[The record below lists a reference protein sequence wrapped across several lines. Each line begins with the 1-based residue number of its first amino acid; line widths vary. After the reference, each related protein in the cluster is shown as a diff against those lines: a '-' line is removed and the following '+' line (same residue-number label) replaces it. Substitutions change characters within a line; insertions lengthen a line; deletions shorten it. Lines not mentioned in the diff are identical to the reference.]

1 MGIAPHDASA
11 CAGQGSA
18 PLDRHLADWTS
29 IVGAPHTPE
38 AIAERLKLA
47 LDAGELGDWSWDA
60 RSDVVTISRRTAE
73 MFGVPHEPT
82 TWAALRDLLHPDD
95 RERARHAVEEAI
107 ANRSQYDIEYRVNR
121 PDGEMCWVAARG
133 AVHASRDEVVG
144 MVGVIHDITE
154 RKFAESALREETR
167 ALETLNRT
175 AIALS
180 STLDIESL
188 LQTVTDAATKV
199 CGAQFGAFFYN
210 THDENGGA
218 YQLYAL
224 SGAPRAAFDKFGH
237 PRATPIFAPTFNGE
251 GVIRLDDVLADP
263 RYGNWPPHHGMPQ
276 GHLPVRSYLA
286 VPVRSRSNEIFGGLF
301 FGHPEVGVF
310 TNRSE
315 RLVAVMAAQA
325 AAAIDNARLY
335 ESTRRAAE
343 NEKLAR
349 SQAEQA
355 SKQKDEFLATLS
367 HELRTPLNAI
377 LGWAQV
383 LRRNSDNLGKIH
395 KQGIEI
401 IERNTRLQTQLIED
415 LLDMSR
421 ITSGKMQLDVQTI
434 MPTTF
439 VQAAIDTVQ
448 PAADAK
454 GIRLIRIIDH
464 SAGPVSG
471 DPGRLQ
477 QVLWNLLSNAIKF
490 TPKEGRVSV
499 LLERVNS
506 HIEISVADS
515 GIGIKPEFQSQVFD
529 RFQQGDASITRQHG
543 GLGLGLS
550 IVKNLVELH
559 GGSVQVHSP
568 GENKGST
575 FSVHLPLAVVRS
587 AAQTAER
594 VHPASAPPPLTN
606 FAMPD
611 LSGLRVLV
619 VEDEPDA
626 RALID
631 HVLSDCGASVL
642 AASRATEAL
651 ATLETEPVD
660 VIVSDIGLPEIDG
673 YVFLRRARSL
683 LQKQERRI
691 PAIALTAFA
700 RSEDR
705 TRALHA
711 GFLVH
716 VAKPVEPTELAATV
730 ASVAGRSM
738 GA

>member
-1 MGIAPHDASA
+1 M
-11 CAGQGSA
+11 
-18 PLDRHLADWTS
+18 DRHLADWTS
-29 IVGAPHTPE
+29 IVGAPHAPE

-47 LDAGELGDWSWDA
+47 LEAGDLGDWSWDA
-60 RSDVVTISRRTAE
+60 RSDVVTISRRVAE
-73 MFGVPHEPT
+73 IFGIPHEPI
-82 TWAALRDLLHPDD
+82 TWNAMRDLLHPDD
-95 RERARHAVEEAI
+95 RERARLAVEEAI
-107 ANRSQYDIEYRVNR
+107 AHQVQYNIEYRVNR
-121 PDGEMCWVAARG
+121 PAGEMCWVASRGRVHARG
-133 AVHASRDEVVG
+133 DEVVG
-144 MVGVIHDITE
+144 MVGVLQDVTE
-154 RKFAESALREETR
+154 RKYAEYALREETR

-188 LQTVTDAATKV
+188 LQTVTDAATRV

-210 THDENGGA
+210 THDENGDA
-218 YQLYAL
+218 YQLYTL
-224 SGAPRAAFDKFGH
+224 SGAPRAAFDKLGH

-251 GVIRLDDVLADP
+251 GIIRLDDILADP
-263 RYGNWPPHHGMPQ
+263 RYGNWPPHHGMPP

-286 VPVRSRSNEIFGGLF
+286 VPVRSRSDAILGGLF

-310 TNRSE
+310 TSRSE
-315 RLVAVMAAQA
+315 RLIAGMAAQA

-335 ESTRRAAE
+335 ENARRSAD

-349 SQAEQA
+349 AQAEQA
-355 SKQKDEFLATLS
+355 GKQKDEFLATLS

-383 LRRNSDNLGKIH
+383 LRRNSGNLDKIH

-499 LLERVNS
+499 VLERVNS
-506 HIEISVADS
+506 HIEISVTDS
-515 GIGIKPEFQSQVFD
+515 GIGIKPDVMPLVFD
-529 RFQQGDASITRQHG
+529 RFQQGDASIARKHG

-559 GGSVQVHSP
+559 GGSVHVQSP
-568 GENKGST
+568 GENGGAT
-575 FSVHLPLAVVRS
+575 FSVHLPLAAVR
-587 AAQTAER
+587 TASRAVER
-594 VHPASAPPPLTN
+594 VHPTAAAPPLTN

-626 RALID
+626 RDLID

-642 AASRATEAL
+642 AAARAAEAL
-651 ATLETEPVD
+651 RVLETHPVD

-673 YVFLRRARSL
+673 YVFLRRARLL
-683 LQKQERRI
+683 LQQHERRI

-700 RSEDR
+700 RTEDR

>member
-1 MGIAPHDASA
+1 M
-11 CAGQGSA
+11 
-18 PLDRHLADWTS
+18 DRHLADWTS

-38 AIAERLKLA
+38 AIAERLKIA
-47 LDAGELGDWSWDA
+47 LEAGELGDWSWDA
-60 RSDVVTISRRTAE
+60 RSDIVTISHRTAHI
-73 MFGVPHEPT
+73 FGIPHEPI
-82 TWAALRDLLHPDD
+82 TWAAMRDLLHPDD
-95 RERARHAVEEAI
+95 RERARHAVDEAI
-107 ANRSQYDIEYRVNR
+107 ACRAQYNIEYRVNR
-121 PDGEMCWVAARG
+121 PDGEMCWIASRG
-133 AVHASRDEVVG
+133 AVHAKGDEVMG
-144 MVGVIHDITE
+144 MVGVVHDITE

-167 ALETLNRT
+167 ALESLNRT
-175 AIALS
+175 SVALA
-180 STLDIESL
+180 STLDIDSL

-199 CGAQFGAFFYN
+199 SGAQFGAFFYN
-210 THDENGGA
+210 THDENGDA
-218 YQLYAL
+218 YQLYTL
-224 SGAPRAAFDKFGH
+224 SGAPRAAFEKFGH

-251 GVIRLDDVLADP
+251 GIIRLDDVRADP
-263 RYGNWPPHHGMPQ
+263 RYGNWPPHHGMPP

-286 VPVRSRSNEIFGGLF
+286 VPVRSRDNQIVGGLF
-301 FGHPEVGVF
+301 LGHPEVGIF
-310 TNRSE
+310 TSRAE
-315 RLVAVMAAQA
+315 RLVVTMAAQA

-335 ESTRRAAE
+335 ETARRAAE

-349 SQAEQA
+349 AQAEQIG
-355 SKQKDEFLATLS
+355 KQKDEFLATLS

-383 LRRNSDNLGKIH
+383 LRRNPDNLQQIH

-401 IERNTRLQTQLIED
+401 IERNTRLQAQLIED

-439 VQAAIDTVQ
+439 IQAAIDTVQ

-499 LLERVNS
+499 VLERVNS

-515 GIGIKPEFQSQVFD
+515 GIGIRPEFLPQVFD
-529 RFQQGDASITRQHG
+529 RFQQGDASIARKHG

-568 GENKGST
+568 GENKGAT
-575 FSVHLPLAVVRS
+575 FSVRLPLAVVRS
-587 AAQTAER
+587 TAQSAER
-594 VHPASAPPPLTN
+594 VHPTAAPPPLTN

-626 RALID
+626 RELID
-631 HVLSDCGASVL
+631 HVLTDCGASVH
-642 AASRATEAL
+642 AAAKAAEAL
-651 ATLETEPVD
+651 ALLETEQVD
-660 VIVSDIGLPEIDG
+660 VIVSDIGLPEVDG
-673 YVFLRRARSL
+673 YVFLRQARTL
-683 LQKQERRI
+683 MQRREQRI